1 MEQFIK
7 SKKYPKSISGKQCI
21 GPCYKKNTKVIH
33 PLYLNIISNVND
45 FCPIN
50 RIEQTINGK
59 KVIIDTDECNDI
71 NNIKESENIN
81 SYDLLFP
88 YVDFNSELFLN
99 IFYNINTFSEIIQW
113 LSNNQHQPIDLKE
126 RILNLGI
133 DTFIKKIDLIE
144 INDNT
149 IIDLIYE
156 LFNKKYFNKI
166 ILPFFQY
173 IDVTDKITK
182 LGFNDKKDTDE
193 TIIIKTNYIKK
204 NILNIINISNFIRV
218 FFDKK
223 IELSVNEKYTSV
235 MADGFTKYIINNIKQ
250 KFIK

>member
-7 SKKYPKSISGKQCI
+7 SNKYPKSISGKQCV

-33 PLYLNIISNVND
+33 PTYLNIITNVND

-50 RIEQTINGK
+50 RIEQNINGK
-59 KVIIDTDECNDI
+59 KIIIDTDECNNV
-71 NNIKESENIN
+71 NNITSSENIN

-88 YVDFNSELFLN
+88 YVDFDSTLFLS
-99 IFYNINTFSEIIQW
+99 IFYNITTFSEIIQW

-133 DTFIKKIDLIE
+133 DSFIKNIDLIE
-144 INDNT
+144 INDSV
-149 IIDLIYE
+149 IIDFIYE
-156 LFNKKYFNKI
+156 LFNKKYFTNI

-173 IDVTDKITK
+173 IDVTDKFTK
-182 LGFNDKKDTDE
+182 LGFNDKKDNDE

-204 NILNIINISNFIRV
+204 NILNIINISEFIRI
-218 FFDKK
+218 FFNKN
-223 IELSVNEKYTSV
+223 IEISANDKYTSL
-235 MADGFTKYIINNIKQ
+235 MADSFTKYIINNIKQ